1 MVHAFSREAHNLL
14 SVRNMRDSNR
24 LSTTQHRH
32 DTETGCA
39 CLEPGHTMMWLL
51 GASTISYYQEMAA
64 EERPAELQSHDRAEY
79 LYDNKPLP
87 HPARAPIT
95 ALRTFFGIAMLAGV
109 CAWLITSLAYAAE
122 LFPYSPPASQ
132 QRGIEQTSQV
142 RPQLSQNDIN
152 RIARIADQAKK
163 LTPAEQQQLQG
174 SIRQKLKGAVTQGN
188 LNHAQYYTELLT
200 QIGQESR

>member
-1 MVHAFSREAHNLL
+1 
-14 SVRNMRDSNR
+14 
-24 LSTTQHRH
+24 
-32 DTETGCA
+32 
-39 CLEPGHTMMWLL
+39 
-51 GASTISYYQEMAA
+51 
-64 EERPAELQSHDRAEY
+64 
-79 LYDNKPLP
+79 
-87 HPARAPIT
+87 
-95 ALRTFFGIAMLAGV
+95 MLAGV